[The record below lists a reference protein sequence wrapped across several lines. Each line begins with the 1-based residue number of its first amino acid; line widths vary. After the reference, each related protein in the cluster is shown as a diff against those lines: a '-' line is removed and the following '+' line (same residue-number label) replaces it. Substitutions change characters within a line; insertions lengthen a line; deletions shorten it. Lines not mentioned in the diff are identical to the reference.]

1 DWESAELEGLP
12 GLDLVYFLT
21 YLSLF
26 LAGAMGSGRFRA
38 AYRACLEATTPMGR
52 LIAECEARYAAA
64 VGLDAGSLQALR
76 LLTWLV
82 HARSEY
88 RRLWADAG
96 GPPGRAAL
104 RSSLFVALWEE

>member
-1 DWESAELEGLP
+1 MVP
-12 GLDLVYFLT
+12 VNHT
-21 YLSLF
+21 VHN
-26 LAGAMGSGRFRA
+26 
-38 AYRACLEATTPMGR
+38 TT
-52 LIAECEARYAAA
+52 AAA

-104 RSSLFVALWEE
+104 RSSLFVALWEEELRRAR